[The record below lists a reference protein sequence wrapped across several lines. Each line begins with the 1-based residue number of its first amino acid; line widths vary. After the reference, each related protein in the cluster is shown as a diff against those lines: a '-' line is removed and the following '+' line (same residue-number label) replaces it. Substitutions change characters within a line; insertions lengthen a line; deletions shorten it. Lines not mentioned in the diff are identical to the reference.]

1 MIEPPRFVLA
11 SGSPRRRELLSSIG
25 WTFDIVVPEVDESPL
40 ASETPADTALRLARL
55 KALAVSAAQPGRTC
69 IGADTVVDVDGRNFG
84 KPHDREDARR
94 MLYVLSG
101 REHAVHTGVALAQDG
116 TILADGLE
124 TTAVRFAALDD
135 EEIESFVS
143 SGMGDDKA
151 GAYAIQGI
159 GATLVER
166 IDGCYYNVVGLPI
179 RLLYSLVKR
188 LKLENLTTG
197 DESIAAR

>member
-1 MIEPPRFVLA
+1 MTQIRFVLA

-25 WTFDIVVPEVDESPL
+25 WAFDIVVPEVDESPFP
-40 ASETPADTALRLARL
+40 SETPADTALRLAGT
-55 KALAVSAAQPGRTC
+55 KALSVSASEPERIC
-69 IGADTVVDVDGRNFG
+69 IGADTVVDVDGHNFG

-94 MLYVLSG
+94 MLRTLSG
-101 REHAVHTGVALAQDG
+101 RGHAVHTGVAIARDGELLAG
-116 TILADGLE
+116 GLE
-124 TTAVRFAALDD
+124 TTAVQFAALDD
-135 EEIESFVS
+135 DEIESFVT

-179 RLLYSLVKR
+179 RLLYSLIKNLG
-188 LKLENLTTG
+188 LKINDG
-197 DESIAAR
+197 R